1 MNKKPLRLNCNDERR
16 TAQLRWL
23 VFLWPLWGFVG
34 PMCTFGVLSTGNAG
48 EAVVL
53 TYIYP
58 IFLPIFFFC
67 AMKTYS
73 LCKRHLTLS
82 TEQIAFP
89 GVDRKKY
96 ALSEVKELQCLG
108 NELIFKLG
116 DETKKFLGGMLNITF
131 VGDTIK
137 TLSLNRL
144 TRSDRELFI
153 SWLESARP
161 ELLSDRLREKIANA
175 EEEYDFDPNGHL
187 ILAYDSHKKTRAF
200 LDICK
205 QHEKLFWSVWVLGCI
220 ALALLEAPLVITIPD
235 LFVQRYING
244 STGYLSA
251 PQYVS
256 DWNKVNGFFVEQLGS
271 SVAKAGSAY
280 YDWLKN
286 SFNSALALWLIAS
299 VACLAGVYNMLKPN
313 KLFLNAKFME
323 KFLTLGLLRLTY
335 GRINWSTIESIQ
347 LKQQVKKKGQARDLD
362 RAIVFKP
369 KHGPQFEL
377 SMSSLNNEER
387 REAVLKAIQT
397 WGSHCEIDPELY
409 QTLSPVRRQSYTELW
424 LQSLNSPPKRERL
437 RPLAAGDTLQGG
449 KYRITQLLATGGQG
463 IAYVAHR
470 NSSDSTSI
478 DNFVIKEFMLPVYVD
493 RKARSQ
499 AIERFENESNVLS
512 SLSNE
517 SIVKLED
524 HFIEDHR
531 AYLVLEYIKGTSLR
545 DKVKD
550 SEPITEKEALG
561 LCKQMCDILTYLH
574 GQTPCLVH
582 RDFTPDNLILDE
594 DGTLKLIDFNVVH
607 QSNTN
612 KTSATIVGKHSY
624 MPPEQFAGRPVPQSD
639 LYAFGATIYFLLCGE
654 DPEAFSQSF
663 LPSRRPD
670 LSPRWSEVIARC
682 TALSLTDR
690 AGSAEEISLMLDY
703 LGSEPGISA
712 TECIYTAELALAE
725 VADSNVRAKKEAEE
739 NLWPN

>member
-1 MNKKPLRLNCNDERR
+1 
-16 TAQLRWL
+16 
-23 VFLWPLWGFVG
+23 
-34 PMCTFGVLSTGNAG
+34 MCTFGVLSSGNAG
-48 EAVVL
+48 DAVL
-53 TYIYP
+53 LNYIYP

-67 AMKTYS
+67 AVKTYS
-73 LCKRHLTLS
+73 LCKKHLYLS
-82 TEQIAFP
+82 NEQIVFP
-89 GVDRKKY
+89 GVDRKKF
-96 ALSEVKELQCLG
+96 ALNELKEIQCIG

-131 VGDTIK
+131 VGETIK
-137 TLSLNRL
+137 TLPLNRL
-144 TRSDRELFI
+144 SRSDRELFI

-175 EEEYDFDPNGHL
+175 DEEYIFDPNGHL
-187 ILAYDSHKKTRAF
+187 ILSYDSHKKTRAF

-205 QHEKLFWSVWVLGCI
+205 QYEKLFWSVWILGCTAI
-220 ALALLEAPLVITIPD
+220 ALLEAPLVITIPD
-235 LFVQRYING
+235 LFVQRFING
-244 STGYLSA
+244 NTGYLST

-256 DWNKVNGFFVEQLGS
+256 DWTKLNGFFVEQLGS
-271 SVAKAGSAY
+271 SINKAGSAY

-286 SFNSALALWLIAS
+286 SFNSALALWLIALM
-299 VACLAGVYNMLKPN
+299 ACLVAIYNMLKPN
-313 KLFLNAKFME
+313 KLFLNSKFME
-323 KFLTLGLLRLTY
+323 KFLTLGMIRLTY
-335 GRINWSTIESIQ
+335 GRINWNKVKSIK
-347 LKQQVKKKGQARDLD
+347 LKQETKKKNKATDLD

-369 KHGPQFEL
+369 EHGADFEL

-397 WGSHCEIDPELY
+397 WGSHCEMDPELY
-409 QTLSPVRRQSYTELW
+409 QSLSPVRKQSYTELW

-437 RPLAAGDTLQGG
+437 RPLAAGDTLNGG

-470 NSSDSTSI
+470 ISGDTSAVDS
-478 DNFVIKEFMLPVYVD
+478 FVIKEFMLPVYVD

-512 SLSNE
+512 SLNKE

-531 AYLVLEYIKGTSLR
+531 AYLVLEHIKGTSLR
-545 DKVKD
+545 DKVRE
-550 SEPITEKEALG
+550 SEPISERDALG
-561 LCKQMCDILTYLH
+561 LCKQMCAILTYLH
-574 GQTPCLVH
+574 EQTPCLVH

-594 DGTLKLIDFNVVH
+594 NGILKLIDFNVVH

-639 LYAFGATIYFLLCGE
+639 LYAFGATMYFLLCGE

-663 LPSRRPD
+663 LPTKRPD
-670 LSPRWSEVIARC
+670 LSPRWSEVISRC
-682 TALSLTDR
+682 TALSLAER
-690 AGSAEEISLMLDY
+690 GQSAEEISLMLDY
-703 LGSEPGISA
+703 IWAQADGSESQTINTS
-712 TECIYTAELALAE
+712 EL
-725 VADSNVRAKKEAEE
+725 VAVEMANSKGSTPKMDSDEKIWQN
-739 NLWPN
+739 